1 MQEQLSRGAGPGTG
15 EPPAG
20 IQPIVEPVASENKEA
35 RKLGRHHLFLATVAV
50 FVILFVLFAVTG
62 RIDTLARN
70 IAERF
75 ASAEPAV
82 AEVEEIV
89 GAAKEEVSTLFRF
102 KDLDIHP
109 DRLYTP
115 YTAGPIL
122 EAGANTN
129 GHQIRQFRE
138 LIELYQQRQGQD
150 DNFTI
155 RVIDNRTNKLLE
167 LFVLEDARNKYHET
181 GRADW
186 NAIDRLRRQETRRL
200 VDKYAARG
208 IPRKAVTVKWGR
220 ANQVK
225 EARQSELSTIEYEV
239 QLARYLDLS
248 LLPTEIGT
256 VETFNQDHLV
266 SSVGARSRYQM
277 MPYLLRQ
284 HGIRHYDLRTA
295 AGNIVPVYE
304 EWHPLITMEP
314 SFLTL
319 KSYINAVGH
328 EIPGISAY
336 HTGPGNIY
344 MVYRSYLANKRNH
357 LSPSSSVMDAY
368 MWAVTDGFET
378 VSKGTSFGTYS
389 RGYVASAYGS
399 LKAMEEEPIDTSHT
413 VLAERVQLKTG
424 RQIFLSQLLRTLGK
438 HRDMLLIRGD
448 QDRHLYD
455 VFRELNPHIQLPEAS
470 DDQAV
475 PVRGDISLS
484 SKSGAADVRFFLPLG
499 ASRALAQAGLNILDE
514 KKTFVFNHDTYRD
527 PNLGLKTMW
536 DREYEELVREIGK
549 FGFTL
554 ANRARLSRLVSR
566 FEQLAES
573 DPSHYRKMQ
582 LYIIKQHAGIWQTGP
597 WNNMAAAVSE
607 VAPRLMP
614 QPMSPLPAASGSDL
628 LGLAR

>member
-1 MQEQLSRGAGPGTG
+1 MQEHLSQDNGHDSG

-20 IQPIVEPVASENKEA
+20 PRPTVEPVASENTEV
-35 RKLGRHHLFLATVAV
+35 RKWRRHHLLLATFTV
-50 FVILFVLFAVTG
+50 FVIMFVLFAVTG

-75 ASAEPAV
+75 ASAEPAI
-82 AEVEEIV
+82 ADVEEIV
-89 GAAKEEVSTLFRF
+89 GIEKEESGLFRF

-109 DRLYTP
+109 DRLFTP
-115 YTAGPIL
+115 YTAGTVL
-122 EAGANTN
+122 EAGMSSS
-129 GHQIRQFRE
+129 GEQIRQFRE
-138 LIELYQQRQGQD
+138 LIDLYKQRQGED

-155 RVIDNRTNKLLE
+155 RVVDNRTNKLLE
-167 LFVLEDARNKYHET
+167 VFVLENARNKYLET
-181 GRADW
+181 GRAHW
-186 NAIDRLRRQETRRL
+186 HEIDGLRRQETRRL

-208 IPRKAVTVKWGR
+208 IPRGAVTVKWGR

-225 EARQSELSTIEYEV
+225 EARESEFSTIEYEV
-239 QLARYLDLS
+239 RLARFLDLS

-319 KSYINAVGH
+319 KSYINSVGH

-344 MVYRSYLANKRNH
+344 MVYRSYLTNKRNN
-357 LSPSSSVMDAY
+357 LSPASSVMDAY

-378 VSKGTSFGTYS
+378 VSKGTSFGSYS

-399 LKAMEEEPIDTSHT
+399 LKAMEEALIDTSNT
-413 VLAERVQLKTG
+413 MLAERVQLKTG
-424 RQIFLSQLLRTLGK
+424 QQVFLSQLLRTLDK
-438 HRDMLLIRGD
+438 HRDGLVIRGVK
-448 QDRHLYD
+448 DRHLYD
-455 VFRELNPHIQLPEAS
+455 VFREMNPHIQLPEATNELT
-470 DDQAV
+470 V
-475 PVRGDISLS
+475 PVRGDVSLAA
-484 SKSGAADVRFFLPLG
+484 KAGAADVRFFLPLG
-499 ASRALAQAGLNILDE
+499 ASRALKQAGLNILDE
-514 KKTFVFNHDTYRD
+514 KKTFVFDHNTYED
-527 PNLGLKTMW
+527 PNRGLKTMW
-536 DREYEELVREIGK
+536 DREYQELVQDIGR
-549 FGFTL
+549 FGFNNS
-554 ANRARLSRLVSR
+554 NRARLFSLVSR

-573 DPSHYRKMQ
+573 NPSRYRDMQ

-597 WNNMAAAVSE
+597 WNSMAAAVRE
-607 VAPRLMP
+607 VAPRLKP
-614 QPMSPLPAASGSDL
+614 EHVSPLPATSAADL
-628 LGLAR
+628 LGLAK